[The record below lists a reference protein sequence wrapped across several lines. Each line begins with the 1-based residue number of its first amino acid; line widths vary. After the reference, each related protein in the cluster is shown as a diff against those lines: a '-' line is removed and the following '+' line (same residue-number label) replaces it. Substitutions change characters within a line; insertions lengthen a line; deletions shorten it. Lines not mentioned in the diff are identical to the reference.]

1 METLPE
7 RGASTPPAPYEPN
20 AILRWLYT
28 RFFSRIYVDA
38 KWSSVVRESS
48 KRGVVVYVMRSIS
61 VLDFLCLDFLL
72 KKFGLP
78 LVRFVNDLGLWILE
92 PFGKGERRLRLRRQ
106 VPEDQALRDVVT
118 ASHSALLFLRKP
130 PAFADG
136 DRKGGK
142 LEVDLI
148 ATLVQAQRQM
158 AEPILLVPQTFV
170 WSKLPPRKRRS
181 ILDLIFGPSEWPGK
195 IRVFFQF
202 ILNFRNALLRT
213 GEPFDLRAFLAQN
226 VELTD
231 SQAAD
236 KIRYA
241 LLRRMERERTLVLGP
256 SKKSPAR
263 IREEILRSPRVTK
276 HMEAATRQGKK
287 TLDRVRRDAEKD
299 LRRMASAP
307 DQFWMAVMHR
317 ILARVWTR
325 IYDGL
330 VIDKKGLERLR
341 DAARQ
346 GNIVLLP
353 SHKSHVDYVVLS
365 DVLYTNAISPP
376 MIAAGDNLSFWPL
389 GPILR
394 RAGGFF
400 IKRSFHGKRLYSALV
415 DAYIRKLMV
424 EGYSIEFFI
433 EGGRSRTGKL
443 LPPKV
448 GLLSMIV
455 DAALMLRSRK
465 TFFVPISIGY
475 ERIIE
480 EGSYVH
486 EQGGGEKAT
495 ENVGGLL
502 TTPKILRSRYG
513 RLYIQV
519 GDILEFD
526 EVVNGV
532 VGRDA
537 RAEGEELTPPERR
550 AVVQKLAH
558 RVAHEIDRATIVT
571 PAALA
576 AAALLAN
583 RKRGITMRE
592 LADSCEQLLMGLRRA
607 GARISPHLVDDQG
620 NVRVEILEQAVRLFL
635 EAKLAQSQTVSGPP
649 VLTIPEDRR
658 IALEYYK
665 NNLLHHFVPSALL
678 SVAILVDSISLP
690 TEAVLRDRVQRL
702 SRIFK
707 YEFMYRADRTFDEI
721 FDETL
726 ASMLQAEELERFGDR
741 IRVGGGR
748 AGHRVSMYAALLH
761 TYLESYRIALRS
773 AEQLIAAPV
782 SRKEWMKRTL
792 ALGSHMYLAGEVE
805 HRESISRPKIENALT
820 AFHDMDL
827 VAFREGN
834 AVHATDALRDK
845 DQVRTLEL
853 ELSTYVA

>member
-7 RGASTPPAPYEPN
+7 RGASTPPASYEPN

-28 RFFSRIYVDA
+28 RFFSRIYVDS

-106 VPEDQALRDVVT
+106 TPEDQALRDVVT
-118 ASHSALLFLRKP
+118 GSHSALLFLRRP
-130 PAFADG
+130 PSFAAG

-158 AEPILLVPQTFV
+158 SEPILLVPQTFV

-213 GEPFDLRAFLAQN
+213 GEPFDVRAFLVQH
-226 VELTD
+226 EDLTD
-231 SQAAD
+231 AQAAD

-256 SKKSPAR
+256 SKKSPSR
-263 IREEILRSPRVTK
+263 IRDEILRSPRVTK
-276 HMEAATRQGKK
+276 QMEAATRQGKK
-287 TLDRVRRDAEKD
+287 PLDRVRREAEKD
-299 LRRMASAP
+299 LQRMAAAP

-330 VIDKKGLERLR
+330 VVDKKGLERLR

-443 LPPKV
+443 LPPKL

-480 EGSYVH
+480 EGSYVR
-486 EQGGGEKAT
+486 EQGGGEKTT

-519 GDILEFD
+519 GEILEFD
-526 EVVNGV
+526 DVVRGV
-532 VGRDA
+532 VGRDPH
-537 RAEGEELTPPERR
+537 AEGAEMSPPERR

-571 PAALA
+571 PAALV

-592 LADSCEQLLMGLRRA
+592 LADACDQLLIGLRRA
-607 GARISPHLVDDQG
+607 GARISHYLVDDQG
-620 NVRVEILEQAVRLFL
+620 SVRMETLEQAVRLFL
-635 EAKLAQSQTVSGPP
+635 EAKLAHSQTVSGPP

-678 SVAILVDSISLP
+678 SAAILVDSISLP

-702 SRIFK
+702 SRMFK

-726 ASMLQAEELERFGDR
+726 ASMLAAEELERFGDR
-741 IRVGGGR
+741 VRVGGGR
-748 AGHRVSMYAALLH
+748 AGHRVSIYAALLH

-773 AEQLIAAPV
+773 AEQLVSAPV

-792 ALGSHMYLAGEVE
+792 ALGSHMYLAGEIE
-805 HRESISRPKIENALT
+805 HRESISRPKIENALS

-834 AVHATDALRDK
+834 SVHATDALKDK
-845 DQVRTLEL
+845 DQVRTFEL
-853 ELSTYVA
+853 ELSTFVS